1 MAKTKSAMDRTSA
14 AVKTT
19 WDDLLVDPSSTP
31 CEGDRAFSTA
41 TAALKELAAKVVN
54 PAEQFASDVPAPKKA
69 TDKKATRPVEP
80 ASMPASSEAKSKGRP
95 KMAAAD
101 KKDVLLQSR
110 VKASF
115 IELVEMVTAREV
127 ERRAQMLGVDRE
139 AIVLKPSQLV
149 REIIETEVKRRA
161 REYGL
166 LAA

>member
-1 MAKTKSAMDRTSA
+1 MDKTSA
-14 AVKTT
+14 AAKTT

-31 CEGDRAFSTA
+31 CEGDRAFAPA
-41 TAALKELAAKVVN
+41 TAALKELAAKVVS
-54 PAEQFASDVPAPKKA
+54 PAEQAVTDTPAPKKA
-69 TDKKATRPVEP
+69 ASARKAPKQAEMASVPPDERP
-80 ASMPASSEAKSKGRP
+80 KGRP

-115 IELVEMVTAREV
+115 IDLVEQVTAREV
-127 ERRAQMLGVDRE
+127 ERRAQMLNVDRE